1 MVKRPMACG
10 RMRPSRFVHLAA
22 LIFLVGAISP
32 AARATEIWLKSTPG
46 EVTVSMDGIEL
57 GKTFGD
63 GTFKPFDLPAGEH
76 VFVFAREGYTKDEQ
90 KLNVAGATLEITSTL
105 RSLEEIKKEEEA
117 RKAAEEEAR
126 RLEEEKRREAD
137 VKNQAALKVETNVGK
152 GGEVHWGSEFVGF
165 TNDSGVAVKEGL
177 KPGKAKL
184 VVKAKGFV
192 TKSVPDI
199 ELKPGKVNDV
209 KISAELNDEGLRN
222 QEAARGAGQKKML
235 WLGIAVGGFLL
246 ILVAIIILVVSGQRR
261 QSEGYLQVA
270 GQTGTGTGLE
280 APGLF
285 TTPANGAQ
293 AEDLGKLLE
302 TSDNLEVLI
311 GKRILGDYLIEK
323 KIGQGGMGA
332 ILLAKQESLERYTA
346 LKIILPKFS
355 SNENVV
361 KRFFR
366 EVKLT
371 SRLEHPNIVTI
382 YNFGKS
388 REGILFVAMEYL
400 DGVNLDSIVRKQGPL
415 PPERAIPIAA
425 QIASALSEAHAKGV
439 IHRDLKPSNIMLVKR
454 GGMADFAKVLDFGI
468 AKSIEEQG
476 EDEPQLTM
484 SGQILGTPAYMS
496 PEQCSGKPLDAR
508 TDIYSLGIIAFE
520 LLAGKK
526 PFMAESAIG
535 FLQQHLMTPPPRL
548 SSFLAPGLVP
558 AAADAVFLKVMAK
571 HADQRYANSLE
582 FARDLATAYGVH
594 LNVQGL

>member
-1 MVKRPMACG
+1 
-10 RMRPSRFVHLAA
+10 MRRAPIAQFSLLLLVLTGLAS
-22 LIFLVGAISP
+22 V
-32 AARATEIWLKSTPG
+32 ARATQIWIKTTPG
-46 EVTVSMDGIEL
+46 EVTVAMDGIEL
-57 GKTFGD
+57 GKTSSYD
-63 GTFKPFDLPAGEH
+63 GTFKPFDLPPGEH
-76 VFVFAREGYTKDEQ
+76 LFVFTREGYTKDEQ
-90 KLNVAGATLEITSTL
+90 KISATGAQYEITSTL
-105 RSLEEIKKEEEA
+105 RSLDEVKKEEEA
-117 RKAAEEEAR
+117 KRRAEEEAL

-137 VKNQAALKVETNVGK
+137 ARNQAALKVETNVGK
-152 GGEVHWGSEFVGF
+152 GGEVHWGSEFIGF
-165 TNDSGVAVKEGL
+165 TNDIGVAVKEGL
-177 KPGKAKL
+177 KPGKARL
-184 VVKAKGFV
+184 VVKAKGYV
-192 TKSVPDI
+192 TLSMPDVV
-199 ELKPGKVNDV
+199 LVAGKVNEV
-209 KISAELNDEGLRN
+209 KATAELNEEGLRQ
-222 QEAARGAGQKKML
+222 QEAARGVGQKKVL
-235 WLGIAVGGFLL
+235 WIAIAGGGFLL
-246 ILVAIIILVVSGQRR
+246 ILAAIVLLIVGGQRR
-261 QSEGYLQVA
+261 QPEGYLQMV
-270 GQTGTGTGLE
+270 GQSGSSTGGDV

-285 TTPANGAQ
+285 TTPANGAP

-388 REGILFVAMEYL
+388 REGILFVAMEFL
-400 DGVNLDSIVRKQGPL
+400 DGVNLDGVVRRSGPM
-415 PPERAIPIAA
+415 PAERAVSISA
-425 QIASALSEAHAKGV
+425 QIASALNEAHGKGV
-439 IHRDLKPSNIMLVKR
+439 MHRDLKPSNVMLVKR
-454 GGMADFAKVLDFGI
+454 GGMDDFAKVLDFGI

-508 TDIYSLGIIAFE
+508 TDIYSLGVIAFE

-535 FLQQHLMTPPPRL
+535 FLQQHLMTPPPKL
-548 SSFLAPGLVP
+548 SSFLPAGQVP
-558 AAADAVFLKVMAK
+558 PQADAVFAKVLAK
-571 HADQRYANSLE
+571 HADQRYARSID
-582 FARDLATAYGVH
+582 FARDLAAAYGIR
-594 LNVQGL
+594 LNVPGM

>member
-1 MVKRPMACG
+1 
-10 RMRPSRFVHLAA
+10 MRRASIAQLSLFLALVVA
-22 LIFLVGAISP
+22 L
-32 AARATEIWLKSTPG
+32 AARAEATQIWLKTTPG
-46 EVTVSMDGIEL
+46 EVTVAMDGIEL
-57 GKTFGD
+57 GKTSSYD
-63 GTFKPFDLPAGEH
+63 GTFKPIDLPPGEH
-76 VFVFAREGYTKDEQ
+76 VFVFTRDGYTKDEQ
-90 KLNVAGATLEITSTL
+90 KINVAGSQLEIASTL
-105 RSLEEIKKEEEA
+105 RSLEDIKKEEEA
-117 RKAAEEEAR
+117 KVRAEEEKR

-137 VKNQAALKVETNVGK
+137 ARNQAAVKVETNVGK
-152 GGEVHWGSEFVGF
+152 GGEVHWGTEFIGF
-165 TNDSGVAVKEGL
+165 TNDLGVAVKEGL
-177 KPGKAKL
+177 KPGKARL
-184 VVKAKGFV
+184 VVKAKGYV
-192 TKSVPDI
+192 TLSLPDV
-199 ELKPGKVNDV
+199 ELKAGKINEI
-209 KISAELNDEGLRN
+209 KANAELSEDGIRE
-222 QEAARGAGQKKML
+222 QEAARGGGQKKIL

-246 ILVAIIILVVSGQRR
+246 ILAAIVILILSGQRR
-261 QSEGYLQVA
+261 QPEGYLQLA
-270 GQTGTGTGLE
+270 GQTGTGTGTDG

-388 REGILFVAMEYL
+388 REGILFVAMEFLDGANL
-400 DGVNLDSIVRKQGPL
+400 DGVIRKGGPMQA
-415 PPERAIPIAA
+415 ERAVSIAA
-425 QIASALSEAHAKGV
+425 QIASALNEAHAKGV
-439 IHRDLKPSNIMLVKR
+439 MHRDLKPSNVMLVKR
-454 GGMADFAKVLDFGI
+454 GGMTDFAKVLDFGI

-476 EDEPQLTM
+476 DDEPQLTM

-520 LLAGKK
+520 MLAGKK

-535 FLQQHLMTPPPRL
+535 FLQQHLMTPPPKL
-548 SSFLAPGLVP
+548 SSFLPAGQVP
-558 AAADAVFLKVMAK
+558 PQADAVFARVMAK
-571 HADQRYANSLE
+571 HADQRYAQALD
-582 FARDLATAYGVH
+582 FARDLARAYGIHV
-594 LNVQGL
+594 NVPGI

>member
-1 MVKRPMACG
+1 
-10 RMRPSRFVHLAA
+10 MRRASIAQLSLFLALVVA
-22 LIFLVGAISP
+22 L
-32 AARATEIWLKSTPG
+32 AARAEATQIWLKTTPG
-46 EVTVSMDGIEL
+46 EVTVAMDGIEL
-57 GKTFGD
+57 GKTSSYD
-63 GTFKPFDLPAGEH
+63 GTFKPIDLPPGEH
-76 VFVFAREGYTKDEQ
+76 VFVFTRDGYTKDEQ
-90 KLNVAGATLEITSTL
+90 KINVAGSQLEIASTL
-105 RSLEEIKKEEEA
+105 RSLEDIKKEEEA
-117 RKAAEEEAR
+117 KVRAEEEKR

-137 VKNQAALKVETNVGK
+137 ARNQAAVKVETNVGK
-152 GGEVHWGSEFVGF
+152 GGEVHWGTEFIGF
-165 TNDSGVAVKEGL
+165 TNDLGVAVKEGL
-177 KPGKAKL
+177 KPGKARL
-184 VVKAKGFV
+184 VVKAKGYV
-192 TKSVPDI
+192 TLSLPDV
-199 ELKPGKVNDV
+199 ELKAGKINEI
-209 KISAELNDEGLRN
+209 KANAELSEDGIRE
-222 QEAARGAGQKKML
+222 QEAARGGGQKKIL

-246 ILVAIIILVVSGQRR
+246 ILVAIIILIVSGQRR
-261 QSEGYLQVA
+261 QPEGYLQLA
-270 GQTGTGTGLE
+270 GQTGTGTGTDG

-388 REGILFVAMEYL
+388 REGILFVAMEFLDGANL
-400 DGVNLDSIVRKQGPL
+400 DGVIRKGGPMQA
-415 PPERAIPIAA
+415 ERAVSIAA
-425 QIASALSEAHAKGV
+425 QIASALNEAHAKGV
-439 IHRDLKPSNIMLVKR
+439 MHRDLKPSNVMLVKR
-454 GGMADFAKVLDFGI
+454 GGMTDFAKVLDFGI

-476 EDEPQLTM
+476 DDEPQLTM

-520 LLAGKK
+520 MLAGKK

-535 FLQQHLMTPPPRL
+535 FLQQHLMTPPPKL
-548 SSFLAPGLVP
+548 SSFLPAGQVP
-558 AAADAVFLKVMAK
+558 PQADAVFARVMAK
-571 HADQRYANSLE
+571 HADQRYAQALD
-582 FARDLATAYGVH
+582 FARDLARAYGIHV
-594 LNVQGL
+594 NVPGI

>member
-1 MVKRPMACG
+1 
-10 RMRPSRFVHLAA
+10 MRRAPIAHFIALLLFAGVLAT
-22 LIFLVGAISP
+22 P
-32 AARATEIWLKSTPG
+32 ASATEIWIKTTPG
-46 EVTVSMDGIEL
+46 EVTVAMDGIEL

-63 GTFKPFDLPAGEH
+63 GTFKPFALPAGEH
-76 VFVFAREGYTKDEQ
+76 VFVFSREGYAKDEQ
-90 KLNVAGATLEITSTL
+90 KVNVAGATLELTSTI
-105 RSLEEIKKEEEA
+105 RSLEDIKKEEEA
-117 RKAAEEEAR
+117 KKRAEEEAR
-126 RLEEEKRREAD
+126 RLEEEKRAAAD

-152 GGEVHWGSEFVGF
+152 GGEVHWGSVFIGF
-165 TNDSGVAVKEGL
+165 TNDSGVAAKEGL
-177 KPGKAKL
+177 KPGKARIVL
-184 VVKAKGFV
+184 KAKGFV

-199 ELKPGKVNDV
+199 ELKPGKVNEV
-209 KISAELNDEGLRN
+209 KISAELSEDGLRE
-222 QEAARGAGQKKML
+222 QEAARGAGQKKLL

-246 ILVAIIILVVSGQRR
+246 ILVAIVILIVSGQRR
-261 QSEGYLQVA
+261 QAEGYLQVA
-270 GQTGTGTGLE
+270 GQTGTGTGTDG

-285 TTPANGAQ
+285 TTPANGTP

-400 DGVNLDSIVRKQGPL
+400 DGANLDGIIRKTGPMA
-415 PPERAIPIAA
+415 PERAIPIAA
-425 QIASALSEAHAKGV
+425 QIASALSEAHGKNV
-439 IHRDLKPSNIMLVKR
+439 VHRDLKPSNVMLVKR
-454 GGMADFAKVLDFGI
+454 GGMVDFAKVLDFGI
-468 AKSIEEQG
+468 AKSIEETG

-508 TDIYSLGIIAFE
+508 TDIYSLGVIAFE

-535 FLQQHLMTPPPRL
+535 FLQQHLMTPPPKL
-548 SSFLAPGLVP
+548 SSFLPQGTVP
-558 AAADAVFLKVMAK
+558 AAADDVFQKVMAK
-571 HADQRYANSLE
+571 HADHRYARALD
-582 FARDLATAYGVH
+582 FARDLAQAYNVH
-594 LNVQGL
+594 INVQGL

>member
-1 MVKRPMACG
+1 
-10 RMRPSRFVHLAA
+10 MR
-22 LIFLVGAISP
+22 
-32 AARATEIWLKSTPG
+32 RATIAQLSLFLALAVALASRAEATQIWLKTTPG
-46 EVTVSMDGIEL
+46 EVTVAMDGIEL
-57 GKTFGD
+57 GKTSSYD
-63 GTFKPFDLPAGEH
+63 GTFKPIDLPPGEH
-76 VFVFAREGYTKDEQ
+76 VFVFTRDGYTKDEQ
-90 KLNVAGATLEITSTL
+90 KINVAGSQLEIASTL
-105 RSLEEIKKEEEA
+105 RSLEDIKKEEEA
-117 RKAAEEEAR
+117 KVRAEEEKR

-137 VKNQAALKVETNVGK
+137 ARNQAAVKVETNVGK
-152 GGEVHWGSEFVGF
+152 GGEVHWGTEFIGF
-165 TNDSGVAVKEGL
+165 TNDLGVAVKEGL
-177 KPGKAKL
+177 KPGKARL
-184 VVKAKGFV
+184 VVKAKGYV
-192 TKSVPDI
+192 TLSLPDV
-199 ELKPGKVNDV
+199 ELKAGKINEI
-209 KISAELNDEGLRN
+209 KANAELSEDGIRE
-222 QEAARGAGQKKML
+222 QEAARGGGQKKIL

-246 ILVAIIILVVSGQRR
+246 ILVAIIILIVSGQRR
-261 QSEGYLQVA
+261 HPEGYLQLA
-270 GQTGTGTGLE
+270 GQTGTGTGTDG

-388 REGILFVAMEYL
+388 REGILFVAMEFLDGANL
-400 DGVNLDSIVRKQGPL
+400 DGVIRKGGPMQA
-415 PPERAIPIAA
+415 ERAVSIAA
-425 QIASALSEAHAKGV
+425 QIASALNEAHAKGV
-439 IHRDLKPSNIMLVKR
+439 MHRDLKPSNVMLVKR
-454 GGMADFAKVLDFGI
+454 GGMTDFAKVLDFGI

-476 EDEPQLTM
+476 DDEPQLTM

-520 LLAGKK
+520 MLAGKK

-535 FLQQHLMTPPPRL
+535 FLQQHLMTPPPKL
-548 SSFLAPGLVP
+548 SSFLPAGQVP
-558 AAADAVFLKVMAK
+558 PQADAVFARVMAK
-571 HADQRYANSLE
+571 HADQRYAQALD
-582 FARDLATAYGVH
+582 FARDLARAYGIHV
-594 LNVQGL
+594 NVPGI